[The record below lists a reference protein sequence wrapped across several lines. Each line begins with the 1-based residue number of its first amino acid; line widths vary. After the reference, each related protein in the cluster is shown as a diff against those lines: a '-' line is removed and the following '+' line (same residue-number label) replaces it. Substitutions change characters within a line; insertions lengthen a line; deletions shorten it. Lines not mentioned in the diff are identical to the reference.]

1 MRQAKLALLAVVI
14 GMLAG
19 CGQQDGDAATR
30 TSGTAVGAQPAVEQQ
45 KDPGMTALK
54 PPSPDS
60 ILYVIYQRDG
70 DGAFTYEVD
79 GGVIVSYWYGYAF
92 DLKGKHYF
100 TGFATRTEGTEGPE
114 AEGGLMEPG
123 HVAIAQATFVQ
134 GGDAAKPVW
143 SQLDTD
149 GYVGEFGANDQGD
162 PVDTTRKA
170 QSHATDD
177 GRLVLAVPTRRF
189 ADGVATAS
197 FALFLFDPANVDDL
211 SFRRWGYLGSIA
223 AGSDN
228 SAACDDGK
236 VMPCAVSTGE
246 LTFGAPGASG
256 LPALKVGLA
265 GKAISG
271 PGTLRDLGPADALT
285 YTFNA
290 KAGRYQP

>member
-1 MRQAKLALLAVVI
+1 MKKAKLALSAMVVV
-14 GMLAG
+14 MLAG
-19 CGQQDGDAATR
+19 CGQQDGNAAAR
-30 TSGTAVGAQPAVEQQ
+30 ASKAAVGAQPAVEHQ
-45 KDPGMTALK
+45 KDQGMTALK

-60 ILYVIYQRDG
+60 ILYLIYQRDG

-79 GGVIVSYWYGYAF
+79 GGVIVSYWYGLAF

-100 TGFATRTEGTEGPE
+100 TGFTTGTEGEEGPGS
-114 AEGGLMEPG
+114 EGGMEEPG
-123 HVAIAQATFVQ
+123 HVAIGQATFVQ
-134 GGDAAKPVW
+134 GGDAAKPTW
-143 SQLDTD
+143 SQLETD

-170 QSHATDD
+170 QYEATED

-197 FALFLFDPANVDDL
+197 FALFLFDPDNVDAL

-228 SAACDDGK
+228 SAACDEGQ
-236 VMPCAVSTGE
+236 VMPCAVSTGT
-246 LTFGAPGASG
+246 LAFGPPSASG
-256 LPALKVGLA
+256 LPVLTVALA
-265 GKAISG
+265 GKEIAG
-271 PGTLRDLGPADALT
+271 PGKLRELGPTDGLT

>member
-1 MRQAKLALLAVVI
+1 MRQAKLASLAMVV

-30 TSGTAVGAQPAVEQQ
+30 TSGAAVGAQPAVEHQ
-45 KDPGMTALK
+45 KDQGMTALK
-54 PPSPDS
+54 PPSPDAV
-60 ILYVIYQRDG
+60 LYVIYQRDG

-79 GGVIVSYWYGYAF
+79 GGAIVSYWYGQAF
-92 DLKGKHYF
+92 DLNGKHYF
-100 TGFATRTEGTEGPE
+100 TGFATRTEGSEGPE
-114 AEGGLMEPG
+114 AETGLMEPG

-143 SQLDTD
+143 SQLETD
-149 GYVGEFGANDQGD
+149 GYVGEFGTNDQGD

-170 QSHATDD
+170 QTHATADN
-177 GRLVLAVPTRRF
+177 RLLLAVPTRRF
-189 ADGVATAS
+189 ADGVATS
-197 FALFLFDPANVDDL
+197 GYALFLFDPDNSDDL

-236 VMPCAVSTGE
+236 VMPCAVSTGT
-246 LTFGAPGASG
+246 LSFGEATATG
-256 LPALKVGLA
+256 LPSVKVALA

-285 YTFNA
+285 YTFDA
-290 KAGRYQP
+290 KAGHYQP